1 MHGNPAFVKHRA
13 EVKAK
18 QAFLRVCEEGARAD
32 EACVHLRPVV
42 SNLILVEGGEPKPSD
57 PSRSIAAG
65 TRKVVIFARAV

>member
-1 MHGNPAFVKHRA
+1 MSRSEGEAGPLGLVRRERA
-13 EVKAK
+13 LMK
-18 QAFLRVCEEGARAD
+18 

-57 PSRSIAAG
+57 PSQSIAAG